1 MLKVY
6 IKPGCPWCVDAVD
19 WLTRR
24 NYAFEEINVFGDP
37 RDFDR
42 MRQISSQSKAP
53 TLETD
58 EGLVLPDFDVKQLEK
73 FLKLHSISPS

>member
-6 IKPGCPWCVDAVD
+6 IKPGCPWCIEAVD
-19 WLTRR
+19 WLNRR
-24 NYAFEEINVFGDP
+24 GYAFEEINVFADP

-42 MRQISSQSKAP
+42 MKTLSGQSKAP

-58 EGLVLPDFDVKQLEK
+58 TGLVLPDFDVRQLEA
-73 FLKLHSISPS
+73 FLQQHQISPS